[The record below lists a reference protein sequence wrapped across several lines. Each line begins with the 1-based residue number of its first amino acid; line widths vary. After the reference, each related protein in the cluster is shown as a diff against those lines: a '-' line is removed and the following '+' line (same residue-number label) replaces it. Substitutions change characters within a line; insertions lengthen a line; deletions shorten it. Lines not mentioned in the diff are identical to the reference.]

1 MDGHPPRVG
10 VGLLV
15 ATYLRRR
22 CCFIGHSPEEVAA
35 ESEVGRYHLLPCRD
49 VAATAS
55 LDELVE
61 RVTQLERVVEQI
73 AGAPVPQI
81 LEGVVDGL

>member
-1 MDGHPPRVG
+1 MIDGHPLRVG

-49 VAATAS
+49 DAT
-55 LDELVE
+55 
-61 RVTQLERVVEQI
+61 EQI
-73 AGAPVPQI
+73 VGAPVPQI
-81 LEGVVDGL
+81 TESIWDCAACAKGAQAES